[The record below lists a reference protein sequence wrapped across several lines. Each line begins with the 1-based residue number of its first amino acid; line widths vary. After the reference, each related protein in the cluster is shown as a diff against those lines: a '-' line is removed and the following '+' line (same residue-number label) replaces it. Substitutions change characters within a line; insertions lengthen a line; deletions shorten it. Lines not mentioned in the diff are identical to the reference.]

1 MALIY
6 NGSQVNSLMWNG
18 AETTGVWNGEVV
30 WSPIPPGPPIIEE
43 VTIGTQTWKN
53 VNLAI
58 DDGGDGI
65 VKIDNVT
72 SNGVNFGTQYYYSN
86 AAANRIANTI
96 TGWRLPTTSDWQ
108 TLIGYLGHDWNVQ
121 GIKSTSGW
129 NNGNGTNE
137 LGFNSLP
144 VGYYDGI
151 SNTLVST
158 GELSV
163 YRTDSTSPIFKLDYS
178 HIYQSDPT
186 AARYSVRLIKD
197 N

>member
-6 NGSQVNSLMWNG
+6 NGSQVNSLIYNG
-18 AETTGVWNGEVV
+18 NETTGVWNGEVV

-43 VTIGTQTWKN
+43 VTIGTQTWKT

-58 DDGGDGI
+58 DDGGSGI
-65 VKIDNVT
+65 AKIDNVT
-72 SNGVNFGTQYYYSN
+72 ANGVNFGTQYYYSN

-108 TLIGYLGHDWNVQ
+108 TLISYLGSDMNVK

-129 NNGNGTNE
+129 SNGNGTNA

-144 VGYYDGI
+144 VGYYDG
-151 SNTLVST
+151 NYGDLRDV
-158 GELSV
+158 GVLSI
-163 YRTDSTSPIFKLDYS
+163 YRTNTYDTVFKIDFS
-178 HIYQSDPT
+178 HIYKSDPT

>member
-1 MALIY
+1 MAIY
-6 NGSQVNSLMWNG
+6 TTNNKIWKLDNKWVNKP
-18 AETTGVWNGEVV
+18 EVV
-30 WSPIPPGPPIIEE
+30 PPSDE
-43 VTIGTQTWKN
+43 VTIGIQTWKN

-58 DDGGDGI
+58 DDGGTGI
-65 VKIDNVT
+65 AKIDNVT
-72 SNGVNFGTQYYYSN
+72 ANGVNFGTQYYYSN

-108 TLIGYLGHDWNVQ
+108 TLISYLGSSWNVQ

-129 NNGNGTNE
+129 SNGNGTNA

-151 SNTLVST
+151 SSTLT
-158 GELSV
+158 NIGDRSV
-163 YRTDSTSPIFKLDYS
+163 YRTADNTIFILDNS

-197 N
+197 L

>member
-1 MALIY
+1 MIIRPLTIMK
-6 NGSQVNSLMWNG
+6 S
-18 AETTGVWNGEVV
+18 
-30 WSPIPPGPPIIEE
+30 SPIPPSPSIDE

-58 DDGGDGI
+58 DDGGSGI
-65 VKIDNVT
+65 AKIDNVT
-72 SNGVNFGTQYYYSN
+72 ANGVNFGTQYYYSN

-96 TGWRLPTTSDWQ
+96 TGWRLPTTNDWQ
-108 TLIGYLGHDWNVQ
+108 TLISYLGGGGYPGIQ

-129 NNGNGTNE
+129 SSGNGTNA

-151 SNTLVST
+151 SSTLTST

-163 YRTDSTSPIFKLDYS
+163 YRTDTSSTIFKIDYL
-178 HIYQSDPT
+178 HIYQSDAT

-197 N
+197 V